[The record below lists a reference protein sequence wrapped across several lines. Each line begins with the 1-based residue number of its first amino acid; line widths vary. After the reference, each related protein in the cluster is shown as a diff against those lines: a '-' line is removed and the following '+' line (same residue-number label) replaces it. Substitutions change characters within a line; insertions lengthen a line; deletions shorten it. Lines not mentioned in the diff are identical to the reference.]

1 MVFDDCGIL
10 ERVLTVFSRW
20 SVRRVS
26 LGQEW
31 AEEALH
37 LVEEADK
44 HFATREGREEVV
56 FVALDDGGM
65 FIPEVVT
72 IKGDVVDCIALAAVW
87 AGHIVA
93 GAHSEVG

>member
-1 MVFDDCGIL
+1 MVFDH
-10 ERVLTVFSRW
+10 W

-26 LGQEW
+26 SGWEG

-44 HFATREGREEVV
+44 HLAAREGGKEVI
-56 FVALDDGGM
+56 FVTFDGSGM
-65 FIPEVVT
+65 FIPEVVAV
-72 IKGDVVDCIALAAVW
+72 KENVVDCVMLAAVW
-87 AGHIVA
+87 AGRVVA